1 MNSFVFYILNDL
13 LSESALMEKMI
24 IAYFPNAIVKRFSDA
39 KSFLYDMENEVMS
52 PISLVDFQLSGIGGV
67 SLLKKIKSIEK
78 FRNSIFIMILDSYD
92 KENYIKAL
100 QTGAD
105 DVLIKPIVPEQ
116 LFVKLKNS
124 IRLNQQFE
132 ANATLNQQLL
142 LAKEQYDIEVSNA
155 YKMLRQILS
164 MKLPTKDSELTR
176 IHDACKYIALQVID
190 ENEEIENLLLA
201 TQFCYLGK
209 LPLNDK
215 IILNPVMIE
224 GVVQNEAMLQYPE
237 NVQAVMKF
245 MPNSEEIQSL
255 LYHIYENFDG
265 TGIPK
270 KLKSWEIP
278 LGSRILRVAIDFE
291 YLNTKNSGRESKVID
306 IMFEQINRLYDFR
319 VLAFYDQYLAYKNSR
334 PGLSGKALEESIAPS
349 GLREDMF
356 LSRNII
362 TSSGL
367 KLLSSGTRL
376 TDANIERIQSI
387 LTADSII
394 GKIWIKVF

>member
-13 LSESALMEKMI
+13 LSESAVMEKLI
-24 IAYFPNAIVKRFSDA
+24 INYFPDAIVKRFSDA
-39 KSFLYDMENEVMS
+39 KSFLYDMESEVMS
-52 PISLVDFQLSGIGGV
+52 PISLVEFQLSGIGGV
-67 SLLKKIKSIEK
+67 SLLKKVKSFEK

-105 DVLIKPIVPEQ
+105 DVLIKPIVAEQ
-116 LFVKLKNS
+116 LFVKLKNA

-132 ANATLNQQLL
+132 INAVLNQQLS
-142 LAKEQYDIEVSNA
+142 LAKEKYDTEVSNT
-155 YKMLRQILS
+155 YKMLRKILS
-164 MKLPTKDSELTR
+164 MKLPSKDSELSR
-176 IHDACKYIALQVID
+176 IHDACKYIAHQVID
-190 ENEEIENLLLA
+190 DSAEIENLLLA

-209 LPLNDK
+209 LPFNDK

-224 GVVQNEAMLQYPE
+224 GVVQNETMLQYPE
-237 NVQAVMKF
+237 NVKAVMSL
-245 MPNSEEIQSL
+245 MPDSTEVEAL
-255 LYHIYENFDG
+255 LYHTYENFDG

-278 LGSRILRVAIDFE
+278 LGARILRVAIDFE

-306 IMFEQINRLYDFR
+306 IMFEQINRLYDYR

-334 PGLSGKALEESIAPS
+334 PGLSGRALEESIAPK
-349 GLREDMF
+349 GLREDMI

-367 KLLSSGTRL
+367 KLLASGTRL
-376 TDANIERIQSI
+376 NDANIERIQSI
-387 LTADSII
+387 LLSDSII

>member
-1 MNSFVFYILNDL
+1 
-13 LSESALMEKMI
+13 
-24 IAYFPNAIVKRFSDA
+24 
-39 KSFLYDMENEVMS
+39 
-52 PISLVDFQLSGIGGV
+52 
-67 SLLKKIKSIEK
+67 
-78 FRNSIFIMILDSYD
+78 MILDSYD